1 MGHQIWLGGPNFYRI
16 KLQSVPIVSIMML
29 AVELF
34 SKTLIEDG
42 SGSLQWGWATVAA
55 AGAWTPV
62 GAEQGL
68 VGQG

>member
-1 MGHQIWLGGPNFYRI
+1 
-16 KLQSVPIVSIMML
+16 MML